1 MTETT
6 VSDANFDQFS
16 LNPRLMKGIDRV
28 GYKQPTPVQL
38 QAITP
43 ALEGSDLLVCAETG
57 SGKTAAFLLPIIEK
71 LLQTDAPQSGTRALV
86 LAPTRELARQIVKN
100 AKLLT
105 QYTHIEVGQVTG
117 GDELKYQKAL
127 LRKNPEIVIAT
138 PGRMLELINHK
149 AADLNDL
156 EFLVLDEADRM
167 LDMGLSED
175 VLKIADACN
184 PERQTLLFSATLN
197 PRGLA
202 KVIERVLRD
211 PKTLEVNS
219 VRQQQRNIHQQRVLT
234 DDSEH
239 KSKCLAAILAK
250 ETFHKALVF
259 ANTRSQ
265 VQKLYGYLHYKDIN
279 TGVLHGDMG
288 QDERNHVM
296 NLYRRDQIQV
306 LVATDVAARGLD
318 VEGVELV
325 INYDLARNPE
335 DYIHRIGRTGRAGKD
350 GRAISFITPYDWN
363 LMVRIEN
370 FINTQFEPLNIS
382 GLQARFKGPKK
393 VKSSGKV
400 AGTKKKKLDK
410 KAGKDK
416 NRLRDKKNIGKPKAK
431 KPKLDFGDGFAPAP
445 IKKKDS

>member
-1 MTETT
+1 MTDSIEL
-6 VSDANFDQFS
+6 DASFEQFT
-16 LNPRLMKGIDRV
+16 LHPRLIKGVERLN
-28 GYKQPTPVQL
+28 YKKPTPVQL
-38 QAITP
+38 QAIP
-43 ALEGSDLLVCAETG
+43 EALNGADLLVCAETG
-57 SGKTAAFLLPIIEK
+57 SGKTAAFLLPIIHK
-71 LLQTDAPQSGTRALV
+71 LLQQDAPNSGTRALV

-100 AKLLT
+100 AKMLT
-105 QYTHIEVGQVTG
+105 QYSHLEIGQITG
-117 GDELKYQKAL
+117 GDQLKYQKAL
-127 LRKNPEIVIAT
+127 LRKNPEIVVST
-138 PGRMLELINHK
+138 PGRLLELIQHN
-149 AADLNDL
+149 AADLSDL
-156 EFLVLDEADRM
+156 EVLVLDEADRM

-184 PERQTLLFSATLN
+184 TDRQTLLFSATLN
-197 PRGLA
+197 PRGLTS
-202 KVIERVLRD
+202 VIDRVLQD

-219 VRQQQRNIHQQRVLT
+219 VREQQQHIKQQRVLT
-234 DDSEH
+234 DDAEH
-239 KSKCLAAILAK
+239 KSKCLAAILDK
-250 ETFHKALVF
+250 ETFHKALIF

-265 VQKLYGYLHYKDIN
+265 VQKLYGYLHYKGIK

-318 VEGVELV
+318 VDGVELV

-335 DYIHRIGRTGRAGKD
+335 DYIHRIGRTGRAGKE

-363 LMVRIEN
+363 LMIRIEN
-370 FINTQFEPLNIS
+370 FINTPFEPMNVS

-431 KPKLDFGDGFAPAP
+431 SKPKMDFGDGMAPAP
-445 IKKKDS
+445 IKKK

>member
-6 VSDANFDQFS
+6 EIDTSFEQFS
-16 LNPRLMKGIDRV
+16 LHPRLTKGVERLN
-28 GYKQPTPVQL
+28 YKKPTPVQQ
-38 QAITP
+38 QAIGP
-43 ALEGSDLLVCAETG
+43 AIAGTDLLVCAETG
-57 SGKTAAFLLPIIEK
+57 SGKTAAFLLPIIQK
-71 LLQTDAPQSGTRALV
+71 LLVDDAPNSSTRALI

-100 AKLLT
+100 AKMLT
-105 QYTHIEVGQVTG
+105 QYSHLEIGQITG
-117 GDELKYQKAL
+117 GDQLKYQKAL
-127 LRKNPEIVIAT
+127 LRKNPEIVVST
-138 PGRMLELINHK
+138 PGRLLELIQHN
-149 AADLNDL
+149 AADLSDL
-156 EFLVLDEADRM
+156 EVLVLDEADRM

-175 VLKIADACN
+175 VLKIADACKKD
-184 PERQTLLFSATLN
+184 RQTMLFSATLN

-202 KVIERVLRD
+202 SVIDRVLRE
-211 PKTLEVNS
+211 PQTLEVNS
-219 VRQQQRNIHQQRVLT
+219 VREQQQHIVQQRVLV

-239 KSKCLAAILAK
+239 KSKCLAAILDK

-265 VQKLYGYLHYKDIN
+265 VQKLYGYLHYKGIN

-296 NLYRRDQIQV
+296 YRYRRDQIQV

-318 VEGVELV
+318 VDGVELV
-325 INYDLARNPE
+325 INFDLARNPE
-335 DYIHRIGRTGRAGKD
+335 DYIHRIGRTGRAGKG

-363 LMVRIEN
+363 LMIRIEN
-370 FINTQFEPLNIS
+370 FINTKFEAINVS

-393 VKSSGKV
+393 IKSSGKV

-410 KAGKDK
+410 KEAKGK

-431 KPKLDFGDGFAPAP
+431 MNFGDGMAPAP
-445 IKKKDS
+445 IKKT